1 VKKIKDYVS
10 FWMDHYLV
18 QSSMLELR
26 Y

>member
-18 QSSMLELR
+18 QSGKLELS